1 MRRSTRARF
10 VLTAVTAVVALTIGA
25 CSSSV
30 ASEASDTAGDPQSD
44 VTLRIGDQVKSTQSL
59 LEAAGALDGLDYKIE
74 WSTFEAGP
82 PLLEALGANKI
93 DAGGTGDVPPVFA
106 QANGNSGRIVAV
118 QARTGAN
125 DFLLVPANSTASS
138 IADLKGKKIA
148 VTQGS
153 SSHGLVLGLLDQ
165 AKLPVSDFQF
175 QFLGPADAL
184 SAFTAGQVDA
194 WAVWNPY
201 ATIGKNTAGAKI
213 IADGREVTTGQSYFS
228 AASEALADPKK
239 SAALADFFERLAR
252 AQVWADAHPEAW
264 VPIFAKL
271 TKLPE
276 DVAAAS
282 FDTSK
287 GSYVPIDDQRIAKQ
301 QRLIDLFTAAGL
313 VKQAPVAGDWFDA
326 RFNAQ
331 IQAGAK

>member
-1 MRRSTRARF
+1 MLKRRLGALVRHIDMLFADP
-10 VLTAVTAVVALTIGA
+10 VEQLVALEQFAHLLFEAADVEGNLVLFRQVERLADDIGA
-25 CSSSV
+25 GGV
-30 ASEASDTAGDPQSD
+30 D
-44 VTLRIGDQVKSTQSL
+44 IGDRFGV
-59 LEAAGALDGLDYKIE
+59 EHE
-74 WSTFEAGP
+74 PFER
-82 PLLEALGANKI
+82 
-93 DAGGTGDVPPVFA
+93 
-106 QANGNSGRIVAV
+106 RI
-118 QARTGAN
+118 
-125 DFLLVPANSTASS
+125 
-138 IADLKGKKIA
+138 
-148 VTQGS
+148 
-153 SSHGLVLGLLDQ
+153 GLLDQ

-287 GSYVPIDDQRIAKQ
+287 GSYVPIDGQRIAKQ